1 MMNYVLAI
9 AFIYQ
14 QALEV
19 VCAVIGLIM
28 IRRSWPFAYRLLVF
42 ICCFIALSE
51 LISFACILLHY
62 PSQKFFNIYVS
73 IETIT
78 LAYILFCETTLGWS
92 RRLLRVLL
100 IVLPVGLVAAFTLP
114 ANGLSISNMY
124 ADTLQLLVLIIASC
138 AVLVDI
144 LHDMSGTSLY
154 TRPAFWFSLT
164 MLVSSSIFLLLEAF
178 MQYMKNHMGT
188 RPFFMP
194 FIVVANT
201 IMYGGFVKCFL
212 VLKKGATCPSK

>member
-1 MMNYVLAI
+1 M
-9 AFIYQ
+9 
-14 QALEV
+14 
-19 VCAVIGLIM
+19 
-28 IRRSWPFAYRLLVF
+28 
-42 ICCFIALSE
+42 SE

-73 IETIT
+73 IETIA
-78 LAYILFCETTLGWS
+78 LAYILFCETSLGWS
-92 RRLLRVLL
+92 RRLLQILL
-100 IVLPVGLVAAFTLP
+100 IVLPAGLVAAFTLP
-114 ANGLSISNMY
+114 PNGLSISNLY

-144 LHDMSGTSLY
+144 LHDMSGASLY
-154 TRPAFWFSLT
+154 TKPGFWFSLT

-201 IMYGGFVKCFL
+201 IMYGGFIKCFL
-212 VLKKGATCPSK
+212 VLKKEATCPSK